1 MLGEADQI
9 TKSARRRLSFW
20 FESLREI
27 GGTMLPF
34 DNRPWAKRVAQIV
47 IGVSVVAA
55 IVSAY
60 YLYDM
65 DELHISEVFIILLL
79 LLTIIPPNL
88 AVIMKK
94 HPNDVS
100 PGVPAGAMNNHLRI
114 R

>member
-1 MLGEADQI
+1 M
-9 TKSARRRLSFW
+9 
-20 FESLREI
+20 

-55 IVSAY
+55 VVSAY

-79 LLTIIPPNL
+79 LLTIIPPNV
-88 AVIMKK
+88 AVIMKRN
-94 HPNDVS
+94 PNDAT
-100 PGVPAGAMNNHLRI
+100 PGVPASAMNEHLRI